1 MSWSQTY
8 NDCYQE
14 ILKELPR
21 LNGIAV
27 GFNTN
32 VDALIEFN
40 SSLILE
46 LIGKV
51 GLDGI
56 SLYERI
62 LKWKGFIDKP
72 ADFVVG
78 LCGCFE
84 KGKASEWLIQNDE
97 TYHYLLNNL
106 PVPNSFRLGGQAGIM
121 ANILAEFGV
130 QKVIVHSA
138 TLPFQLTNLFFK
150 KKNLVIPYYDKK
162 GRLTFINPRKL
173 KIEDQPLFFHIIAEI
188 KKNDTLIF
196 GDTIKWKCPRD
207 NRFIATYDPP
217 NFEMQIMEAFQKD
230 IEVIA
235 DSVSGF
241 IISGFHMLDQ
251 KRLGKP
257 GLTEKINNIIS
268 LIERAKKQNPSLLVH
283 LELSSTKNTFILDQI
298 YKNSQTGAYWDS
310 VGCNERELI
319 ELLRAVG
326 EKRLANDLNKNL
338 QQENIL
344 QGCLKLCEKLNL
356 KRLHLHQFGCY
367 ILIVKKEFALD
378 KELHRNCLCFASL
391 AATEKALTGEILQA
405 YNLILE
411 QSTLADKISKTYREL
426 TRYITSSESYIKVN
440 FISSGIAETPEYL
453 ICAIPSIIVDKP
465 VFTVGLGDTISSTA
479 LAAEL
484 ALRRKYWKNKK

>member
-1 MSWSQTY
+1 MSWSQIY

-14 ILKELPR
+14 ILKELTR
-21 LNGIAV
+21 LDGIAV

-32 VDALIEFN
+32 VDAIIEFN
-40 SSLILE
+40 STTILE

-51 GLDGI
+51 GLN
-56 SLYERI
+56 SLTLFERV
-62 LKWKGFIDKP
+62 LKWKGVIDKP

-97 TYHYLLNNL
+97 TYLYLLNNL

-130 QKVIVHSA
+130 QQVIVHSA
-138 TLPFQLTNLFFK
+138 TLSDQLTNLFIK

-162 GRLTFINPRKL
+162 GKLIFINPRKL
-173 KIEDQPLFFHIIAEI
+173 KVEDQRFYYHIIAEI
-188 KKNDTLIF
+188 KKNDTLHF

-217 NFEMQIMEAFQKD
+217 NFEMQLMDAFQKD
-230 IEVIA
+230 IELIA
-235 DSVSGF
+235 ERVNGF
-241 IISGFHMLDQ
+241 IISGFHMLEQ
-251 KRLGKP
+251 KMLGK
-257 GLTEKINNIIS
+257 TAINEKINSVIS
-268 LIERAKKQNPSLLVH
+268 LIERAKKQNPTLIVH
-283 LELSSTKNTFILDQI
+283 LELSSTKNEFIMEQL
-298 YKNSQTGAYWDS
+298 YKISIKGQYWDS
-310 VGCNERELI
+310 IGCNERELI
-319 ELLRAVG
+319 ELLKAIG
-326 EKRLANDLNKNL
+326 EKKLANDLNKDF
-338 QQENIL
+338 QQENVL
-344 QGCLKLCEKLNL
+344 LGCIKVCEKLNL
-356 KRLHLHQFGCY
+356 KRFHLHQFGCY
-367 ILIVKKEFALD
+367 ILILNKEYAID
-378 KELHRNCLCFASL
+378 RELHRNSLCFASL

-411 QSTLADKISKTYREL
+411 QPSFSEKISKTFREL
-426 TRYITSSESYIKVN
+426 AKYITASESYIKAN
-440 FISSGIAETPEYL
+440 FLSNGFAETPDYL

-484 ALRRKYWKNKK
+484 ALRKRYLKNKK